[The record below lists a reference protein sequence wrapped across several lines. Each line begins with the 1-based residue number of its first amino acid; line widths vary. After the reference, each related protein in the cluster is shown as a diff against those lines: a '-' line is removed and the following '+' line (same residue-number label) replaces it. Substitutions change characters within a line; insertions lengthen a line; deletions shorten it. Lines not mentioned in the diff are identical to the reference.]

1 MPPPRRYRR
10 WFYERPA
17 FSNFQAVPYNWVE
30 YAHRALLWQVKH
42 GGETFCSDTW
52 GSKCQD
58 EHGEN
63 GYPVSPN
70 SGLPLDGAQG
80 RCCWCPSVWHLWLNN
95 ANRGREP
102 MLKCNF
108 WGECL
113 VACECGAAR
122 KASSLAPAMDVLQ
135 IVAAH
140 GGEFL
145 GMHAFP

>member
-1 MPPPRRYRR
+1 
-10 WFYERPA
+10 
-17 FSNFQAVPYNWVE
+17 
-30 YAHRALLWQVKH
+30 
-42 GGETFCSDTW
+42 
-52 GSKCQD
+52 
-58 EHGEN
+58 
-63 GYPVSPN
+63 
-70 SGLPLDGAQG
+70 
-80 RCCWCPSVWHLWLNN
+80 
-95 ANRGREP
+95 